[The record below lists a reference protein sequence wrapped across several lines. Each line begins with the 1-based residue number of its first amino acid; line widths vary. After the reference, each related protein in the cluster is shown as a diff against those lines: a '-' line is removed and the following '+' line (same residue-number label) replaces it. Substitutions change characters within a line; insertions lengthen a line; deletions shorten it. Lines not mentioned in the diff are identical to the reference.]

1 MRKLFLALVV
11 IASLTAC
18 TGKSN
23 TEGAANTADSTVVKV
38 DSVAT
43 SVDSTSVD
51 TTATK

>member
-1 MRKLFLALVV
+1 MRKLILALVV

-18 TGKSN
+18 TGKAK
-23 TEGAANTADSTVVKV
+23 TQDTTATDSTAVEVEV

-43 SVDSTSVD
+43 DVESVD

>member
-1 MRKLFLALVV
+1 MRKLILVLVV

-18 TGKSN
+18 TGKAK
-23 TEGAANTADSTVVKV
+23 TQDSTATDSTAVTV

-43 SVDSTSVD
+43 DSTSVD